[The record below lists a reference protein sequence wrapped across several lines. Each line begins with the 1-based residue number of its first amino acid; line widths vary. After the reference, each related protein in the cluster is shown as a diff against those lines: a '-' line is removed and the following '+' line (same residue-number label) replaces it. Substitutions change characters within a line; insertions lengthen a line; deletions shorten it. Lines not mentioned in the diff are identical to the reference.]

1 MFCPSNGPSSKNCG
15 SFFIKKCGFT
25 KSKIQRFSC
34 KDCYKNLL

>member
-1 MFCPSNGPSSKNCG
+1 MRSKNCG